1 MGGTG
6 FDFLDLGSA
15 GEWLAWADYH
25 MLSNANW
32 GVYDKAGEKNALSEA
47 GASGSGG
54 WPLSQVT
61 ESGKWV
67 RNYFYNGM
75 GGGGGSPGGG
85 CCKFGA
91 DCGDCGDDGTGW
103 CHLSASN
110 CATCTGTYNAGASRP
125 SCPPTPLP
133 EPVPGWCCWT
143 GCTSCQPDPNNYC
156 SNQANC
162 EGSCGGGWCP
172 K

>member
-6 FDFLDLGSA
+6 FDYLDLGSA

-32 GVYDKAGEKNALSEA
+32 GVYDKAGEKNALLEA

-54 WPLSQVT
+54 WPLSMVT
-61 ESGKWV
+61 ESGRWV
-67 RNYFYNGM
+67 RNYFHNGSGGGGGG
-75 GGGGGSPGGG
+75 GGGGGSGG
-85 CCKFGA
+85 CCRFGA

-110 CATCTGTYNAGASRP
+110 CAVCTGSFDSSAS
-125 SCPPTPLP
+125 TP
-133 EPVPGWCCWT
+133 
-143 GCTSCQPDPNNYC
+143 
-156 SNQANC
+156 
-162 EGSCGGGWCP
+162 SCGGGGSP
-172 K
+172 SPPPSPSPSPLPPTGGQ

>member
-1 MGGTG
+1 MGTPAPPPTPRPTPAPTPSSGCC
-6 FDFLDLGSA
+6 
-15 GEWLAWADYH
+15 AW
-25 MLSNANW
+25 
-32 GVYDKAGEKNALSEA
+32 
-47 GASGSGG
+47 
-54 WPLSQVT
+54 
-61 ESGKWV
+61 
-67 RNYFYNGM
+67 
-75 GGGGGSPGGG
+75 GGG
-85 CCKFGA
+85 
-91 DCGDCGDDGTGW
+91 CGDCGDDGTGW
-103 CHLSASN
+103 CHMSASN
-110 CATCTGTYNAGASRP
+110 CATCTGSYNAGASRP